1 MNNQRLRHLFLLA
14 LLLFTA
20 RLGWSQG
27 ATTAAMSG
35 VITDGKGEGLPGAT
49 VIAIHTPTNT
59 QYVSPTNSDGRFN
72 IQNMR
77 VGGPYTVRVTFV
89 GYKDLVREGL
99 SLSLGQ
105 NLRFDQKLS
114 DSSTELAEVT
124 VSGRQDPVMNAGR
137 TGAATTVQR
146 EQIERLPTLSRSF
159 ADFTRLTPQAGGGGG
174 FGGRSGSFN
183 NVTIDG
189 AVFNNAFGLSGTVG
203 GQAGAQPI
211 SIDAVEQIQVSLAPY
226 DVRQGSFTG
235 AGINAVT
242 RSGSNKTTGSVYFFN
257 RNQRELFLGRK
268 VGDQEVAVPDF
279 RLQNYGVRVGGPI
292 IKDKLFFFVSGER
305 ERRTD
310 PPSGNFVA
318 SNGDRPANG
327 TSVSQASESQL
338 NNLSNFLQNQFG
350 YAAGPY
356 QGYNQAQN
364 SDKITA
370 KLDWNISQNH
380 RLNVKY
386 NLLRSV
392 ADIPPSSSGAISSRS
407 GTQFGL
413 PFQSAYYAINN
424 NLDSYIA
431 ELNSTF
437 GSRFSNNL
445 TAGYTAFRDFR
456 EPFSS
461 LFPFVEIGNGTGL
474 TGATGTQVANAT
486 YTSFGFEPFTAGNI
500 LNTDTYQFGDNF
512 TAYLGKHSVTLGTY
526 NEHYRF
532 KNGFAPN
539 FNSTYR
545 FNSLEDFYNN
555 NGFAY
560 DRNSGS
566 LTALPSGATRVTPA
580 QFLLQYGANPTG
592 ELPFAKINATQLGL
606 YVQDEYSPLSNLRIT
621 AGLRGDLPIIEGTI
635 AQNYAVSGGTDP
647 ATGTS
652 YAGLTFRDGVKI
664 NTSQLPAR
672 KVLFSPRIGFN
683 WDVNDDKKTQLRGG
697 TGIFTGRVP
706 FVWLSNQASNNGV
719 LFGSVFAN
727 SAANGINTYNRF
739 NPNTRFYVP
748 GSGGPIA
755 GPANAN
761 TTYNLAVTDREFQF
775 PQVWRTNLAVDQEL
789 PGGVVATLEGFYTR
803 DMNAVYLE
811 NVNLPGSAENPVN
824 RPTGP
829 DRRPIFYTFGA
840 PQTGAN
846 AGLVAL
852 TANNRIYGGRG
863 GVSATNP
870 NITDAILLKNTNK
883 GYSYAVTGQL
893 QKTFGNG
900 LYGSLAY
907 TYTDSRSVNDGGSI
921 AQSQWR
927 DRQIS
932 GDPNAN
938 VLSYSQFLQRH
949 RVVAVGSYRRE
960 YLNHLGTTL
969 SVFYIGAPQGRF
981 SYVYAGDMNGDGAGG
996 NNDLI
1001 YIPRNSSEIN
1011 LRDITYLDNNRT
1023 VASTYT
1029 AAQQYADLDAYI
1041 NQDKYLSS
1049 RRGEYAERNGGE
1061 FTWLHQVDM
1070 KLLQD
1075 LFVDLGENRNTL
1087 QLSVDIFN
1095 VGNLL
1100 SSNWGTVQ
1108 STNRT
1113 NLLSFSGYNA
1123 QGQPVFTYPYLT
1135 NPAIGPGTAASGSN
1149 PAIPGAVVAQPVTLS
1164 STFRDNVTTIGSRW
1178 QAQVGIRYIFN

>member
-1 MNNQRLRHLFLLA
+1 MMLC
-14 LLLFTA
+14 TA

-35 VITDGKGEGLPGAT
+35 VITDKTGAGLPGAT
-49 VIAIHTPTNT
+49 VIAVHTPTNT
-59 QYVSPTNSDGRFN
+59 QYVTPTNSEGRFN

-77 VGGPYTVRVTFV
+77 VGGPYTIKVTFV
-89 GYKDLVREGL
+89 GYKDLVREGINL
-99 SLSLGQ
+99 ALGQ

-114 DSSTELAEVT
+114 DSSTELTEVT
-124 VSGRQDPVMNAGR
+124 VSGRQNPVMNAGR
-137 TGAATTVQR
+137 TGAATTVDR
-146 EQIERLPTLSRSF
+146 EQIERLPTLNRSF
-159 ADFTRLTPQAGGGGG
+159 ADFTRLTPQANGQS
-174 FGGRSGSFN
+174 FGGRSSSFN

-203 GQAGAQPI
+203 GQTGAQPI

-268 VGDQEVAVPDF
+268 VGDQEVPVPDF
-279 RLQNYGVRVGGPI
+279 RLQNYGARVGGAI
-292 IKDKLFFFVSGER
+292 IKDKLFFFLSAER

-318 SNGDRPANG
+318 SGSDRPANG
-327 TSVSQASESQL
+327 TSVSQASELQL
-338 NNLSNFLQNQFG
+338 NTLSGFLQNQFG
-350 YAAGPY
+350 FAAGPY
-356 QGYNQAQN
+356 QGYNQRQN

-370 KLDWNISQNH
+370 KIDWNISQNH

-392 ADIPPSSSGAISSRS
+392 ADVPPSSSGAIGTRS

-437 GSRFSNNL
+437 GARFSNNL

-461 LFPFVEIGNGTGL
+461 RFPFVEIGNGTGL
-474 TGATGTQVANAT
+474 TGAPTGTQAPNAT
-486 YTSFGFEPFTAGNI
+486 YTSFGYEPFTAGNI
-500 LNTDTYQFGDNF
+500 LNTDVYQFGDNF
-512 TAYLGKHSVTLGTY
+512 TAYLGKHSVTVGTY

-545 FNSLEDFYNN
+545 FNSLEDFYSN
-555 NGFAY
+555 NGFSY
-560 DRNSGS
+560 DRNSGN
-566 LTALPSGATRVTPA
+566 LTPLAAGATRVVPA

-592 ELPFAKINATQLGL
+592 ELPFASINATQLGL
-606 YVQDEYSPLSNLRIT
+606 YVQDEYSPLANLRIT
-621 AGLRGDLPIIEGTI
+621 AGLRGDLPIITSDV

-647 ATGTS
+647 ATQVS
-652 YAGLTFRDGVKI
+652 YAGLSFRDGVRI
-664 NTSQLPAR
+664 NTGELPQR
-672 KVLFSPRIGFN
+672 KVLFSPRVGFN

-706 FVWLSNQASNNGV
+706 FVWISNQASNNGV

-727 SAANGINTYNRF
+727 SAATGINTYNRF
-739 NPNTRFYVP
+739 NSDTRYYVP

-761 TTYNLAVTDREFQF
+761 TTYNLAVTDRNFQF
-775 PQVWRTNLAVDQEL
+775 PQVWRTNLAIDQEL
-789 PGGVVATLEGFYTR
+789 PGGIVATLEGFFTR
-803 DMNAVYLE
+803 DLNAVYLE
-811 NVNLPGSAENPVN
+811 NVNLPGSEASPVN
-824 RPTGP
+824 RPSGP
-829 DRRPIFYTFGA
+829 DQRPIFYTFG
-840 PQTGAN
+840 PVQTTGAN
-846 AGLVAL
+846 AGLVTL
-852 TANNRIYGGRG
+852 TANNRIYGSIPTAQGGNTPGR
-863 GVSATNP
+863 P

-883 GYSYAVTGQL
+883 GYSYAATAQL
-893 QKTFGNG
+893 QKSFSNG
-900 LYGSLAY
+900 LFASLAY

-927 DRQIS
+927 DRQVS

-949 RVVAVGSYRRE
+949 RVVAVASYRRE
-960 YLNHLGTTL
+960 YIGHLGTTL
-969 SVFYIGAPQGRF
+969 SAFYVGAPQGRF

-1001 YIPRNSSEIN
+1001 YIPRNRGEIN
-1011 LRDITYLDNNRT
+1011 LRDITF
-1023 VASTYT
+1023 T
-1029 AAQQYADLDAYI
+1029 AAQGGGVYSADKQYADLDAYI

-1061 FTWLHQVDM
+1061 FPWLHQVDM

-1075 LFVDLGENRNTL
+1075 LFVDLGKNRNTL

-1100 SSNWGTVQ
+1100 NSNWGTVKA
-1108 STNRT
+1108 TNRT
-1113 NLLSFSGYNA
+1113 NLLSFSGYNV

-1135 NPAIGPGTAASGSN
+1135 NQSAANGVTTPGL
-1149 PAIPGAVVAQPVTLS
+1149 PLS

-1178 QAQVGIRYIFN
+1178 QAQVGVRYIFN

>member
-1 MNNQRLRHLFLLA
+1 MNNSLLRHFVLLA
-14 LLLFTA
+14 LMLFTA

-35 VITDGKGEGLPGAT
+35 VISDKTGAGLPGAT
-49 VIAIHTPTNT
+49 VIAVHTPTNT
-59 QYVSPTNSDGRFN
+59 QYVTPTNSEGRFN

-77 VGGPYTVRVTFV
+77 VGGPYTIKVTFV
-89 GYKDLVREGL
+89 GYKDLVREGV

-105 NLRFDQKLS
+105 NLRFDQQLN
-114 DSSTELAEVT
+114 DASTELTEVT
-124 VSGRQDPVMNAGR
+124 VTGRQDPVMNAGR

-146 EQIERLPTLSRSF
+146 EQIERLPTLNRSF
-159 ADFTRLTPQAGGGGG
+159 ADFTRLTPQSNGQS
-174 FGGRSGSFN
+174 FGGRSSSFN

-203 GQAGAQPI
+203 GQTGAQPI

-242 RSGSNKTTGSVYFFN
+242 RSGSNKTTGSVYFYN

-279 RLQNYGVRVGGPI
+279 RLQNYGARVGGAI
-292 IKDKLFFFVSGER
+292 IKDKLFFFLSAER

-318 SNGDRPANG
+318 SSSDRPANG

-338 NNLSNFLQNQFG
+338 NTLSGFLQNQFG
-350 YAAGPY
+350 YATGPY
-356 QGYNQAQN
+356 QGYNQRQN

-370 KLDWNISQNH
+370 KIDWNISQNH

-392 ADIPPSSSGAISSRS
+392 ADVPPSSSGAIGTRS

-413 PFQSAYYAINN
+413 PYQSAYYSINN

-456 EPFSS
+456 ETTSS

-474 TGATGTQVANAT
+474 TGATTTQAPNAT

-512 TAYLGKHSVTLGTY
+512 TAYLGKHSVTVGTY

-555 NGFAY
+555 NGFSY
-560 DRNSGS
+560 DRNSGN
-566 LTALPSGATRVTPA
+566 LTPLAATATRVVPA

-592 ELPFAKINATQLGL
+592 ELPFAGINATQLGL
-606 YVQDEYSPLSNLRIT
+606 YIQDEYSPLSNLRIT
-621 AGLRGDLPIIEGTI
+621 VGLRGDLPIITSDV
-635 AQNYAVSGGTDP
+635 AQNYAVSGGVDP
-647 ATGTS
+647 ANQVS
-652 YAGLTFRDGVKI
+652 YPGLSFRDGVRI
-664 NTSQLPAR
+664 NTSELPRR
-672 KVLFSPRIGFN
+672 KVLFSPRVGFN

-706 FVWLSNQASNNGV
+706 FVYLSNQASNNGV

-727 SAANGINTYNRF
+727 NAATGINTYNRF
-739 NPNTRFYVP
+739 NPDTRFYVP

-761 TTYNLAVTDREFQF
+761 TTYNLAVTDRDFQF

-789 PGGVVATLEGFYTR
+789 PGGIVATLEGFFTR
-803 DMNAVYLE
+803 DLNAVYLE
-811 NVNLPGSAENPVN
+811 NVNLPGSESNPVN
-824 RPTGP
+824 RPSGP
-829 DRRPIFYTFGA
+829 DQRPIFYTFGA

-846 AGLVAL
+846 AGLVTL
-852 TANNRIYGGRG
+852 TANNRIYGTIAPAQGGNTAGR
-863 GVSATNP
+863 P

-883 GYSYAVTGQL
+883 GYSYAATAQL
-893 QKTFGNG
+893 QKSFNNG
-900 LYGSLAY
+900 LFASLAY

-927 DRQIS
+927 DRQVS

-949 RVVAVGSYRRE
+949 RVVAVASYRRE
-960 YLNHLGTTL
+960 YFGHLGTTL
-969 SVFYIGAPQGRF
+969 SAFYVGAPQGRF

-996 NNDLI
+996 NNDLV
-1001 YIPRNSSEIN
+1001 YVPRNRGEIN
-1011 LRDITYLDNNRT
+1011 LRDITF
-1023 VASTYT
+1023 T
-1029 AAQQYADLDAYI
+1029 AAQGGGVYSADQQYAALDAYI

-1061 FTWLHQVDM
+1061 FPWLHQVDM

-1075 LFVDLGENRNTL
+1075 LFVNLGENRNTL

-1095 VGNLL
+1095 VGNLI
-1100 SSNWGTVQ
+1100 SSNWGTVK

-1135 NPAIGPGTAASGSN
+1135 NQSAANGVTTPGV
-1149 PAIPGAVVAQPVTLS
+1149 PLS

-1178 QAQVGIRYIFN
+1178 QAQVGVRYIFN